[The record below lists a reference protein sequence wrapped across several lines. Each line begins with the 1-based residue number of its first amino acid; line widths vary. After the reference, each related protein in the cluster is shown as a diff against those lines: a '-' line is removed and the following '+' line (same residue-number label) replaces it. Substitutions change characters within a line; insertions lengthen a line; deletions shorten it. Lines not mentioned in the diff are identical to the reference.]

1 MQVQPRQSRRAE
13 GWVDDQQPAFAHQ
26 LIETQARIALAHP
39 RLREE
44 GADRVVRRLR
54 EYSANELGQHVLAR
68 RVAHWRQSH
77 HFAAIA
83 KATDETVKGDF
94 NGSRFTY
101 NGITSRFYRKDGDFY
116 VQTDNAAG
124 ELEAFKITH
133 TFGTYPLQQY
143 LIDFPDGRKQ
153 VLGIIWDTRPK
164 AQGGQRWYHL
174 FPDSPSM
181 SHGEPAVT
189 SKDPLHWTGIY
200 FNWNSRCASCHSTH
214 LEKNYAPAT
223 NRYDTRWA
231 EISVGCEACYGAAS
245 AHLDWA
251 RKPQESTQAHAGF
264 GVSLVNPGIWKAVQ
278 DIAQGKPSVAMLKHS
293 RPRAEVQMQQCAS
306 CHSRRLEIGQ
316 PEPRISYYDTHQL
329 SLIEPPLYHAD
340 GQVRD
345 EVFEW
350 GSFQQSKMYQAGV
363 TCTNCHD
370 PHSSQLKAEGNALC
384 TQCHAAALFDRP
396 EHHHHQ
402 LQSTGSACVNCHMP
416 STTFMGVD
424 ARRDHSI
431 RLPRPAQSA
440 AVGAPNACTQCHSEQ
455 KPAWAQAH
463 IEGWLQASGRTLPA
477 HPFAESFHA
486 VDSGRTDVGPQLLRI
501 AQDESLPAIV
511 RGSAITRH
519 APVHNQQSVDAL
531 EQLLNAPEPLIRLGA
546 LRSMNTL
553 PLQLRYQLLAP
564 HLGEQ
569 VVSLR
574 VEMARLLAGLDLTQL
589 GAPQQAQLQSLFDD
603 FIEAAKYNADMPESL
618 IALGQFQIERKQYDA
633 AGTAL
638 KQAVSVAPR
647 HEDALLNLADFY
659 RRTARDAAAAPLLKR
674 AVAAAPKSAAAH
686 YAMGLLH
693 VRQKDYVAAAQAL
706 RQSTELS
713 PANPRYAYTYALSL
727 DQLARTSEAVDFLQK
742 WSKAYAPNPQVDQ
755 VLKGLL
761 AKPKE

>member
-1 MQVQPRQSRRAE
+1 MTYHSKHSRHIRACAFLALLLVMSLSSLASEYVGSDACQSCHAE
-13 GWVDDQQPAFAHQ
+13 A
-26 LIETQARIALAHP
+26 
-39 RLREE
+39 
-44 GADRVVRRLR
+44 
-54 EYSANELGQHVLAR
+54 Y
-68 RVAHWRQSH
+68 AHWRQSH

-94 NGSRFTY
+94 NDSRFTY

-124 ELEAFKITH
+124 ELEAFKVTH

-164 AQGGQRWYHL
+164 AEGGQRWYHL

-189 SKDPLHWTGIY
+189 SEDPLHWTGIY

-231 EISVGCEACYGAAS
+231 EISVGCEACHGPAS

-293 RPRAEVQMQQCAS
+293 GPRAEVQMQQCAS

-350 GSFQQSKMYQAGV
+350 GSFLQSKMYQAGV

-402 LQSTGSACVNCHMP
+402 PQSTGSACVNCHMP

-424 ARRDHSI
+424 ARRDHSFRI
-431 RLPRPAQSA
+431 PRPAQSA

-463 IEGWLQASGRTLPA
+463 IDGWLQASGRTLA
-477 HPFAESFHA
+477 EHPFAEAFHA
-486 VDSGRTDVGPQLLRI
+486 ADSGRSDVGPQLLRI
-501 AQDESLPAIV
+501 AEDESLPAIV
-511 RGSAITRH
+511 RGSAIARH
-519 APVHNQQSVDAL
+519 ARAHNPQSVEAL
-531 EQLLNAPEPLIRLGA
+531 GKLLNAPEPLIRLGA
-546 LRSMNTL
+546 LRAMNSL
-553 PLQLRYQLLAP
+553 PPQLRYQLLAP

-603 FIEAAKYNADMPESL
+603 FIEAADYNAEMPESL

-633 AGTAL
+633 AETAL
-638 KQAVSVAPR
+638 EQAVSVAPR

-659 RRTARDAAAAPLLKR
+659 RRTSRDAAAAPLLER
-674 AVAAAPKSAAAH
+674 ALAAAPNSAAAH
-686 YAMGLLH
+686 YAMGLFH
-693 VRQKDYVAAAQAL
+693 VRQQDYAAAAQTL
-706 RQSTELS
+706 RQSTELA

-727 DQLARTSEAVDFLQK
+727 DKLARTSEAVAFLQA
-742 WSKAYAPNPQVDQ
+742 WSKTHSPDAQLEQ

-761 AKPKE
+761 AKQTE